1 MSNPKRR
8 LAVFCSG
15 TGSNFMAVHKAIAE
29 RSLPAE
35 IVLCI
40 SNRRQCGAMEFARR
54 EGIDTLHISEK
65 QFNGQEEFAR
75 AMIQALEAH
84 GIETILLAGY
94 MRKIPAEVTLAYRNN
109 ILNIHPALL
118 PKFGGEGMYGIHV
131 HTAVLA
137 AGEQQSGA
145 TVHFVDEEYD
155 RGEILLQGT
164 VPVMEGD
171 TPETLAARVLE
182 CEHRIYPE
190 ALYKLLLRFRQ

>member
-94 MRKIPAEVTLAYRNN
+94 MRKIPAEVTLAYRDN

-190 ALYKLLLRFRQ
+190 ALYKLLLRFRP